1 MQDEFERFQSD
12 KAFKYLGLF
21 LAISLAIWSLYN
33 LIVYGSAG
41 MPFVLFVL
49 GQWVYFLVNYWP
61 KWKYRN
67 QKERGSCMSKQD
79 VIRFI
84 GSLFLAELILNA
96 SLIMLS
102 ISWRTIFISN
112 VALVI
117 LYGIAEYRE
126 QKRLKEE
133 GIPSIDERVVN
144 KMKSYFTISMTSFVF
159 LFIMYLCVNKY
170 LDRPVVHVNELL
182 YIAIF
187 GLLISMASTSVLA
200 TRNR

>member
-1 MQDEFERFQSD
+1 
-12 KAFKYLGLF
+12 
-21 LAISLAIWSLYN
+21 
-33 LIVYGSAG
+33 
-41 MPFVLFVL
+41 
-49 GQWVYFLVNYWP
+49 
-61 KWKYRN
+61 
-67 QKERGSCMSKQD
+67 MSKQD
-79 VIRFI
+79 AIRFI
-84 GSLFLAELILNA
+84 GSLFLAGLILNA

-102 ISWRTIFISN
+102 ISWGTIFISN

-117 LYGIAEYRE
+117 LYSIAEYRE

-133 GIPSIDERVVN
+133 GVPSIDERVVN
-144 KMKSYFTISMTSFVF
+144 KMKSYFTISITSFVF

-170 LDRPVVHVNELL
+170 LDRQVVHVNELL

>member
-1 MQDEFERFQSD
+1 
-12 KAFKYLGLF
+12 
-21 LAISLAIWSLYN
+21 
-33 LIVYGSAG
+33 
-41 MPFVLFVL
+41 
-49 GQWVYFLVNYWP
+49 
-61 KWKYRN
+61 
-67 QKERGSCMSKQD
+67 MSKQD
-79 VIRFI
+79 IIRFI
-84 GSLFLAELILNA
+84 GSLFLAGLVLNV
-96 SLIMLS
+96 SLMILS

-117 LYGIAEYRE
+117 LYGISEYRE

-133 GIPSIDERVVN
+133 RIPPIDERVVN
-144 KMKSYFTISMTSFVF
+144 NIKSYFTICITSCIF

-170 LDRPVVHVNELL
+170 LDRQVVHVNELL

>member
-1 MQDEFERFQSD
+1 MAARLVTGGLWSD
-12 KAFKYLGLF
+12 D
-21 LAISLAIWSLYN
+21 
-33 LIVYGSAG
+33 
-41 MPFVLFVL
+41 
-49 GQWVYFLVNYWP
+49 
-61 KWKYRN
+61 
-67 QKERGSCMSKQD
+67 SKQD

-84 GSLFLAELILNA
+84 GSLFLAALILNA

-144 KMKSYFTISMTSFVF
+144 KMKSYFTISMTSFVL

-170 LDRPVVHVNELL
+170 LDRQAVHVNELL
-182 YIAIF
+182 YIAIL
-187 GLLISMASTSVLA
+187 GLLISVASTSVLA

>member
-1 MQDEFERFQSD
+1 
-12 KAFKYLGLF
+12 
-21 LAISLAIWSLYN
+21 
-33 LIVYGSAG
+33 
-41 MPFVLFVL
+41 
-49 GQWVYFLVNYWP
+49 
-61 KWKYRN
+61 
-67 QKERGSCMSKQD
+67 MSKQD

-170 LDRPVVHVNELL
+170 LDRLVVHVNELL

-187 GLLISMASTSVLA
+187 GLLISMASTSMLA

>member
-1 MQDEFERFQSD
+1 
-12 KAFKYLGLF
+12 
-21 LAISLAIWSLYN
+21 
-33 LIVYGSAG
+33 
-41 MPFVLFVL
+41 
-49 GQWVYFLVNYWP
+49 
-61 KWKYRN
+61 
-67 QKERGSCMSKQD
+67 MSKQD

-84 GSLFLAELILNA
+84 GSLFLAGLILNA

-102 ISWRTIFISN
+102 ISWGTIFISN

-117 LYGIAEYRE
+117 LYEVSEYKE

-133 GIPSIDERVVN
+133 GVPSIDERVVN
-144 KMKSYFTISMTSFVF
+144 KMKSYFTICITILVF

-187 GLLISMASTSVLA
+187 GLLISMASMSIFA

>member
-1 MQDEFERFQSD
+1 
-12 KAFKYLGLF
+12 
-21 LAISLAIWSLYN
+21 
-33 LIVYGSAG
+33 
-41 MPFVLFVL
+41 
-49 GQWVYFLVNYWP
+49 
-61 KWKYRN
+61 
-67 QKERGSCMSKQD
+67 MSKQD

-84 GSLFLAELILNA
+84 GSLFLAGLILNV

-102 ISWRTIFISN
+102 ISWGTIFISN

-117 LYGIAEYRE
+117 LYGISEYKE

-133 GIPSIDERVVN
+133 GVPSIDERVVN
-144 KMKSYFTISMTSFVF
+144 KMKSYFTISITSFVF

-170 LDRPVVHVNELL
+170 LDRQAVHVNELL

-200 TRNR
+200 TRTK

>member
-1 MQDEFERFQSD
+1 
-12 KAFKYLGLF
+12 
-21 LAISLAIWSLYN
+21 
-33 LIVYGSAG
+33 
-41 MPFVLFVL
+41 
-49 GQWVYFLVNYWP
+49 
-61 KWKYRN
+61 
-67 QKERGSCMSKQD
+67 MSKQD

-84 GSLFLAELILNA
+84 GSLFLAGLILNA
-96 SLIMLS
+96 SLMILS
-102 ISWRTIFISN
+102 ISWGTIFISN

-133 GIPSIDERVVN
+133 GVPSIDERVVN

-170 LDRPVVHVNELL
+170 LDRQVVHVNELL

>member
-1 MQDEFERFQSD
+1 
-12 KAFKYLGLF
+12 
-21 LAISLAIWSLYN
+21 
-33 LIVYGSAG
+33 
-41 MPFVLFVL
+41 
-49 GQWVYFLVNYWP
+49 
-61 KWKYRN
+61 
-67 QKERGSCMSKQD
+67 MSKQD

-159 LFIMYLCVNKY
+159 LFIIIFFHKNYLSTNYFLNQHCQYVITLISIIPPQRYISCKHTKTLY
-170 LDRPVVHVNELL
+170 HFCYTHVNL
-182 YIAIF
+182 YYVFIQIRKKLHIF
-187 GLLISMASTSVLA
+187 PQPFSAF
-200 TRNR
+200 

>member
-1 MQDEFERFQSD
+1 
-12 KAFKYLGLF
+12 
-21 LAISLAIWSLYN
+21 
-33 LIVYGSAG
+33 
-41 MPFVLFVL
+41 
-49 GQWVYFLVNYWP
+49 
-61 KWKYRN
+61 
-67 QKERGSCMSKQD
+67 MSKQE

-84 GSLFLAELILNA
+84 GSLFLAGLVLNA

-102 ISWRTIFISN
+102 ISWGTIFISN

-126 QKRLKEE
+126 QRRLKEE
-133 GIPSIDERVVN
+133 GVPSIDERVVN
-144 KMKSYFTISMTSFVF
+144 KMKSYFTICMTSFVF

-170 LDRPVVHVNELL
+170 LDRQAVHVNELL

>member
-1 MQDEFERFQSD
+1 
-12 KAFKYLGLF
+12 
-21 LAISLAIWSLYN
+21 
-33 LIVYGSAG
+33 
-41 MPFVLFVL
+41 
-49 GQWVYFLVNYWP
+49 
-61 KWKYRN
+61 
-67 QKERGSCMSKQD
+67 MSKQD

-187 GLLISMASTSVLA
+187 GLLISMASTRVLA